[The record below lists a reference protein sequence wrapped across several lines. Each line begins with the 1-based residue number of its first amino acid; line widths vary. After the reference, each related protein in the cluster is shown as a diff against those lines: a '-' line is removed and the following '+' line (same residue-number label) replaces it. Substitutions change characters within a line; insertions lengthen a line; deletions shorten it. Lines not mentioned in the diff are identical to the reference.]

1 MYNIKTSQFAVE
13 LRAFADGIVR
23 IRATD
28 RGEFHESLLSRY
40 DVVRDGDEIAAD
52 FSENEA
58 SAVLAAAHI
67 KVSVDKATG
76 SISVDGAR
84 SPLALTYIPG
94 ERRGYKLDI
103 SLDETER
110 LFGLG
115 DESRESIARRGTCAR
130 MDVKNVV
137 SYGPIPFI
145 MSSNGWGMLV
155 NNTYAHT
162 YDLGK
167 TDPTKITVDSPK
179 GTPDI
184 YLFIPKSRS
193 LADILELYTR
203 VSGRA
208 MVLPK
213 SSYGY
218 TFVLNEQTNAREML
232 WDAKM
237 FRREDI
243 PCDTLGLEPQWMSVC
258 YDTSVEKKWDEDRF
272 YLPGWLP
279 ENQSGTWTFFYNLR
293 EMGFKL
299 SLWLCNDYDLLY
311 EEERE
316 ADVRAESEG
325 LFHYSYEGASILDP
339 HFEHPRYQDNTTV
352 RDEAW
357 FDHLRKFVD
366 NGAAGF
372 KLDGAFQVNDHPD
385 RIWGG
390 KYFDDEVHNV
400 YPVLYVKQ
408 MQNGFNKHTDG
419 RRAFVY
425 TACVYAGSQRYAASW
440 AGDTGGGYDTVIAM
454 LNYGLSGH
462 VNVSCDMEVTCREG
476 IHYGFLSPYTQQLG
490 WRNWQ
495 QPWFLREELEDMI
508 RDYAKLRSSLFPYIY
523 SMAHKANRT
532 GMPIA
537 RALSLVYPDHPE
549 YDYVTNTYMLGDSLL
564 VAVFDMNVTLPEG
577 TWYDYFTGEKYEGG
591 RVIEYTIPEGKG
603 GALFVRAGGIIPMG
617 AVAECVERIP
627 TDHYDI
633 AVYPG
638 ADSSVTLVE
647 DDGYTFDYEN
657 GGTADTVIA
666 ISDTTDKGFTLTVG
680 ERKGTF
686 AGREKREGERYRES
700 DPEIKGVGEAAS
712 FTVRLKHTA
721 ASSVTVNGAAA
732 DIRVENGDTVF
743 ELPASVR
750 GADAICKVAL

>member
-1 MYNIKTSQFAVE
+1 MYNVKAAGAEVE
-13 LRAFADGIVR
+13 LRALGDGIVR
-23 IRATD
+23 IRVTHS
-28 RGEFHESLLSRY
+28 GTFHESLMNRY
-40 DVVRDGDEIAAD
+40 NVLREGEEITAD
-52 FSENEA
+52 FTEDAA
-58 SAVLAAAHI
+58 SASLSAEHVS
-67 KVSVDKATG
+67 VSVDKSSARVCV
-76 SISVDGAR
+76 SGAAA
-84 SPLALTYIPG
+84 PIELGFVPG
-94 ERRGYKLDI
+94 ERRGFQI
-103 SLDETER
+103 SVSLDESER

-115 DESRESIARRGTCAR
+115 DESRQSIARRGTTAR

-137 SYGPIPFI
+137 SYGPIPFV
-145 MSSNGWGMLV
+145 MSSNGWGILF
-155 NNTYAHT
+155 NCTFAHT

-167 TDPTKITVDSPK
+167 SDPTKIVMDSPK

-184 YLFIPKSRS
+184 YVFIPKSGT

-243 PCDTLGLEPQWMSVC
+243 PCDTLGLEPQWMSKI
-258 YDTSVEKKWDEDRF
+258 YDTSVEKKWDDDRF
-272 YLPGWLP
+272 YLPTWFE

-293 EMGFKL
+293 EMGYKL

-316 ADVRAESEG
+316 VGERAQTEG

-339 HFEHPRYQDNTTV
+339 HFEHPRYQDQTTV
-352 RDEAW
+352 REEPW

-390 KYFDDEVHNV
+390 KYFDDEVHNF
-400 YPVLYVKQ
+400 YPVIYVKQ
-408 MQNGFNKHTDG
+408 MQNGFNDQTDG
-419 RRAFVY
+419 RRAFIY

-462 VNVSCDMEVTCREG
+462 VNVSCDMEVTCKEG

-508 RDYAKLRSSLFPYIY
+508 RYYAKLRSSLFPYIY

-532 GMPIA
+532 GMPLA
-537 RALSLVYPDHPE
+537 RALSLMYQDHPE
-549 YDYVTNTYMLGDSLL
+549 YDYVTNTYMFGDSLL

-577 TWYDYFTGEKYEGG
+577 KWYDFFTGEIYEGG
-591 RVIEYTIPEGKG
+591 RTVEYSIPEGKG
-603 GALFVRAGGIIPMG
+603 GALFVRAGAVIPMS
-617 AVAECVERIP
+617 AAARCVEEIS
-627 TDHYDI
+627 TDHYDL

-638 ADSSVTLVE
+638 ADSDFTLIE

-657 GGTADTVIA
+657 GGTADTVISV
-666 ISDTTDKGFTLTVG
+666 SDSAADSFTLTVG
-680 ERKGTF
+680 QRVGSF
-686 AGREKREGERYRES
+686 AGREKREDGRYKES
-700 DPEIKGVGEAAS
+700 DPEIKGMGETAS
-712 FTVRLKHTA
+712 FTVRIKHTC
-721 ASSVTVNGAAA
+721 ASAVRCGSEEIAL
-732 DIRVENGDTVF
+732 RHENGDTVF
-743 ELPASVR
+743 DIPAPMR
-750 GADAICKVAL
+750 ENDAVFKITL